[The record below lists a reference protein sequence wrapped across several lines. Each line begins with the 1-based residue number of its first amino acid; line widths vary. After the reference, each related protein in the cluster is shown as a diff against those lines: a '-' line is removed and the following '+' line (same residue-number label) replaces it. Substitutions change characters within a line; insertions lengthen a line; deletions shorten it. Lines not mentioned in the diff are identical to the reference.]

1 VVSEGTEIVIQV
13 RREQL
18 GDEAAVRRLE
28 VEAFG
33 REMEADIVDRLR
45 AECSDCL
52 SLVAEVAGEVV
63 GHILFAPA
71 AIESEQG
78 DLACAGLGPLAVL
91 PAWRRQGIGAALVRA
106 GLEQMRAAGQPCVLL
121 VGHEA
126 YYPRFGFHPAAEYG
140 TRFDPDLGDV
150 FMFCVFDE
158 AIVRA
163 HPGVVR
169 NWLM

>member
-1 VVSEGTEIVIQV
+1 MSAERPIRVEV
-13 RREQL
+13 RRERP
-18 GDEAAVRRLE
+18 GDAAAVRRVE

-45 AECSDCL
+45 AECGDCL
-52 SLVAEVAGEVV
+52 SLVAEVSGEIV

-71 AIESEQG
+71 TIESEQG
-78 DLACAGLGPLAVL
+78 NLTCAGLGPLAVL
-91 PAWRRQGIGAALVRA
+91 PGWQRLGIGAALVRA
-106 GLEQMRAAGQPCVLL
+106 GLEEMRAAGEPCVLL

-126 YYPRFGFHPAAEYG
+126 YYPRFGFHPAAAYG
-140 TRFDPDLGDV
+140 TRFDPDLGGV

-158 AIVRA
+158 ATVRA